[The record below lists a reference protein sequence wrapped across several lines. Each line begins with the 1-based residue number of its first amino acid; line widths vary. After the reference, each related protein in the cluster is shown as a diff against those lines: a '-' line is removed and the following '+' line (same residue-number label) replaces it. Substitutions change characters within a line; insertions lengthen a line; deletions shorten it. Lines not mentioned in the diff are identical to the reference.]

1 MSAPLTEVAG
11 WDVPLV
17 RGAVWT
23 LSAVA
28 DRLPAWRG
36 RTEAVGRALG
46 DTDCWYGPAGTA
58 AGAALTEVSTV
69 LMAVTGAL
77 TGSLDQARALLAAAT
92 TAQDLAARALATA
105 ASVPV
110 RLDDAGRLV
119 DLGPAAGA
127 IGGGAGA
134 DPLVPGLDVEDT
146 TTALRAQQLAEEAL
160 EAAARAVL
168 AAAAAADALAATG
181 VGPSGGPVGFPALSG
196 LVGAPPAP
204 HPTLLL
210 GAPPGQV
217 AAWWAGLSTT
227 QRERAIQRTPV
238 LVGSLDGVPAWARD
252 EANRRLLDSVLAD
265 PAAPGHAVASAVARE
280 VAAREDAG
288 QQVQLWQFRPA
299 EELVALGLGD
309 LDTADVVGVLVPGVG
324 NDPAGD
330 LGELARDAAA
340 IGDAALAAAPGLAVA
355 TVAWLGYR
363 PPSVLGAPL
372 PGASWHGGR
381 GLDAALDGLA
391 ATRPDR
397 PGRVTVVAHSYGT
410 VVVDRA
416 ADEPGLLAAD
426 AVVLLGS
433 PGVDNDAAGLEA
445 PEVYESSSP
454 ADPITWLADWFGT
467 ETDNPRVGAEPLPT
481 GWTTGHTGYLDP
493 DGRTLPAVGEVVAGQ
508 R

>member
-1 MSAPLTEVAG
+1 MTAPLTEVAG
-11 WDVPLV
+11 WDVPLL

-46 DTDCWYGPAGTA
+46 GTDCWYGPAGTA

-69 LMAVTGAL
+69 LAAVTGAL
-77 TGSLDQARALLAAAT
+77 TGSLDQARALLGAAAT
-92 TAQDLAARALATA
+92 AQELAARALVTA

-119 DLGPAAGA
+119 GLGPAAG
-127 IGGGAGA
+127 GVGA
-134 DPLVPGLDVEDT
+134 DPLVPGLDVDDT
-146 TTALRAQQLAEEAL
+146 ATALRAQQLAEEAL
-160 EAAARAVL
+160 EAAAGAVL

-181 VGPSGGPVGFPALSG
+181 VGPAVGPAGFPALSG

-210 GAPPGQV
+210 GAPPGRV
-217 AAWWAGLSTT
+217 ADWWAGLSTA
-227 QRERAIQRTPV
+227 QRERAIERTPV

-252 EANRRLLDSVLAD
+252 EANRRHLDAVLAD
-265 PAAPGHAVASAVARE
+265 PADPGHPVAVAVARE

-309 LDTADVVGVLVPGVG
+309 LDTADAVSLLVPGVG
-324 NDPAGD
+324 NDPVGD
-330 LGELARDAAA
+330 LDELTRGAAA
-340 IGDAALAAAPGLAVA
+340 VGDAALAASPGLAVA

-381 GLDAALDGLA
+381 ALDAALDGLA
-391 ATRPDR
+391 ATRADR

-416 ADEPGLLAAD
+416 ADEPGRLAAD
-426 AVVLLGS
+426 ALVLLGS
-433 PGVDNDAAGLEA
+433 PGLDNDAAGLEA

-454 ADPITWLADWFGT
+454 ADPITWLADWYGT

-481 GWTTGHTGYLDP
+481 SWTTGHTGYLDP
-493 DGRTLPAVGEVVAGQ
+493 DRPTLPAVGEVVAGQ